1 MIKSFNYIKLAS
13 LFIIPIILLI
23 LPATYFDTGESI
35 CVSKV
40 VFNIECYGCGM
51 TRAMMHLIHFNFKE
65 AWDYNKISY
74 LVLPVAAYMYAGE
87 ALSTYKKLQIHKNA

>member
-51 TRAMMHLIHFNFKE
+51 TRAIMHLIHFDFKE

-74 LVLPVAAYMYAGE
+74 LVLPIAGYMYAAD
-87 ALSTYKKLQIHKNA
+87 ALSTYKKIKIHKNT